1 MVCSPSNCPTLA
13 PAAVTDLA
21 HRVHVDGREQV
32 LEHGGHELD
41 VHALGAEAV
50 EHQEGRV
57 VKLLLVHPVSAQGR
71 DHVPYQCILADLER
85 QSGASWEPHQLQV
98 YTVICFGQNKEVCD
112 PQGASHCHTVLQ
124 GVLLS
129 NLINGERNGHK
140 H

>member
-71 DHVPYQCILADLER
+71 DHVPYQCILKGGRREAKHPCD
-85 QSGASWEPHQLQV
+85 QGPPQASRALIS
-98 YTVICFGQNKEVCD
+98 T
-112 PQGASHCHTVLQ
+112 
-124 GVLLS
+124 LLTL
-129 NLINGERNGHK
+129 LIWNVKVGPPGSRISFCQRKGG
-140 H
+140 

>member
-1 MVCSPSNCPTLA
+1 MWSAIPAPSPTVQPPCPQQLS
-13 PAAVTDLA
+13 

-71 DHVPYQCILADLER
+71 DHVPYQCILKGGR
-85 QSGASWEPHQLQV
+85 QRVKTTCVTRALPRQAGL
-98 YTVICFGQNKEVCD
+98 
-112 PQGASHCHTVLQ
+112 SHLPFFT
-124 GVLLS
+124 LLIWNVKVGPPGS
-129 NLINGERNGHK
+129 RISFCQRKVG
-140 H
+140 

>member
-85 QSGASWEPHQLQV
+85 QSGASWEPHQLLPKKGWV
-98 YTVICFGQNKEVCD
+98 RV
-112 PQGASHCHTVLQ
+112 QGSGWRVGREKGKPCSFTSER
-124 GVLLS
+124 LL
-129 NLINGERNGHK
+129 
-140 H
+140 